1 MKVVKVRVGRG
12 RTSRPS
18 EAEEWVR
25 EYYELEIEITDD
37 KEIPIARDYALSLI
51 DQWLAQLPT
60 APEWI
65 PKLDIGEIN
74 DLLWTTYKTKERAK
88 PAQAAWTFSDPTRHD
103 KAEDKHVV
111 EELVKAIRASSDGN
125 LQLGDMEFSF
135 SGAEKQFISRRP
147 ARQKK

>member
-1 MKVVKVRVGRG
+1 MRIVKVVVGRG

-37 KEIPIARDYALSLI
+37 KEISVARDYALSLI
-51 DQWLAQLPT
+51 DQWLAQPPT

-65 PKLDIGEIN
+65 PKLDIGEIS

-103 KAEDKHVV
+103 KPESRRVI
-111 EELVKAIRASSDGN
+111 EELIKAIKASLN
-125 LQLGDMEFSF
+125 ETLQLGDMTYSL
-135 SGAEKQFISRRP
+135 SGNEKQFISRRP
-147 ARQKK
+147 TRGS